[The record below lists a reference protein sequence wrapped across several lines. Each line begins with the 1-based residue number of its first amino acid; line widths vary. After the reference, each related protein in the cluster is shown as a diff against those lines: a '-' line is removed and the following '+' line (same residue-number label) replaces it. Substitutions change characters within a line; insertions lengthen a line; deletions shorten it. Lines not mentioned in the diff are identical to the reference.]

1 LATSFKAGC
10 GKMVANGNAAKQEN
24 VEELLEKLKLLH
36 KEIDEEETR
45 FFRKKNPSWAE
56 TYQTLEYLR
65 QNTFVRIS
73 EIIGLSGLPLQE
85 EATMRFYIHFAEGFI
100 DIIELLFLLREDADK
115 LRDGLSQVTSEIEKI
130 KGTTKEIEDIKVKL
144 DDVGKNFPAL
154 EIIKRLENYSKF
166 PIQVLIQQIQGSVQ
180 GNVLQEGMSQVYFN
194 QQVTDAFKRA
204 YLQVEN
210 NADVSFKLRENVKK
224 RLEILEQE
232 LKSNK
237 PDAGKI
243 QNHWKWLRR
252 NASWVV
258 PVITEVVI
266 EGTKIALGR

>member
-1 LATSFKAGC
+1 
-10 GKMVANGNAAKQEN
+10 MVANGNAAKREN
-24 VEELLEKLKLLH
+24 VEELLEKLKLLR
-36 KEIDEEETR
+36 KEIDEKATS
-45 FFRKKNPSWAE
+45 FLRKENPSWAE
-56 TYQTLEYLR
+56 TYQTLEDLR
-65 QNTFVRIS
+65 QNTFVRIG
-73 EIIGLSGLPLQE
+73 EIIGLSGLPLKE

-100 DIIELLFLLREDADK
+100 DITELLFHLSEDADK
-115 LRDGLSQVTSEIEKI
+115 LRDGLSQATAEIEKI

-144 DDVGKNFPAL
+144 ADVGKNFSAL

-166 PIQVLIQQIQGSVQ
+166 PIQLIQLIQGSVQ
-180 GNVLQEGMSQVYFN
+180 GNVIQEGMSQVYFN
-194 QQVTDAFKRA
+194 QQVTEAFKRA

-243 QNHWKWLRR
+243 QNHWKWLRQ

-266 EGTKIALGR
+266 EGMKALGR